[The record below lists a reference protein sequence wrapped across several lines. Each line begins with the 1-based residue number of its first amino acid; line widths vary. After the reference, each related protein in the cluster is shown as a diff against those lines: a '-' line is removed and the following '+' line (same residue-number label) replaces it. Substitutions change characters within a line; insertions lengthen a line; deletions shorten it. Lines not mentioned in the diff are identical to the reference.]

1 MGEKLID
8 LSLIN
13 KISHDL
19 IIKNLCQNEVNNKD
33 KIFQMLYIKKIKL
46 KSAKK
51 ILSFPKVL

>member
-19 IIKNLCQNEVNNKD
+19 IIKNLCQNEVINKV
-33 KIFQMLYIKKIKL
+33 KF
-46 KSAKK
+46 
-51 ILSFPKVL
+51 FPNALRYKN